1 MAKNLCQFVYTSTK
15 KHTAP
20 FMGVRK
26 LTVQSSARHG
36 RESDAIQ
43 TGRETDLREVTW
55 VMS

>member
-1 MAKNLCQFVYTSTK
+1 
-15 KHTAP
+15 
-20 FMGVRK
+20 MGVRK

-55 VMS
+55 VLN